1 MKYSFSQKPTSH
13 SVPVKIIHWGFAGL
27 FAYGV
32 MKGLNS
38 VAQLADPAVWRFE
51 MIFAGIFLA
60 LIALRFKL
68 TRSHPTSLPEDT
80 IQPMMILAKAAHL
93 GLYIFPAS
101 IAITGLGIGALYAL
115 GMTTGIV
122 LNGVIALHEFA
133 ITASYALV
141 GAHICAAVGHRL
153 LGDGVWSSMVPILRE
168 D

>member
-13 SVPVKIIHWGFAGL
+13 SVAVKIIHWGFAGL

-32 MKGLNS
+32 IKGLDS
-38 VAQLADPAVWRFE
+38 VAQLADPSLWRFE
-51 MIFAGIFLA
+51 MIFAGVFLA

-68 TRSHPTSLPEDT
+68 TRSHPTSLPDDT
-80 IQPMMILAKAAHL
+80 IMPMMVLARAAHL

-101 IAITGLGIGALYAL
+101 IAITGLGIGVIYAL
-115 GMTTGIV
+115 GMTTGVV
-122 LNGVIALHEFA
+122 LNVAIALHELA
-133 ITASYALV
+133 ITASFALM
-141 GAHICAAVGHRL
+141 GAHVCAAVGHRL